1 MKNIIK
7 IISLSLL
14 FIFIFVSCVNDENNV
29 EQNMKTPNEELAVE
43 YNEEIG
49 AENTESQEQEDIP
62 QAIGGYSELNRQFI
76 DPVNDI
82 HYVIDLRGK
91 EVYDWS
97 DEVYNKMPRELRH
110 SFPPLYWAIKEFD
123 VTKEE
128 LISVKDP
135 KLTLEI
141 IDALYLEEEE
151 MKKAL
156 ASDLALVY
164 DGDVYCYYDIMGL
177 WGDEASKNTKSS
189 LKKEIPESV
198 KKEYAEKMKAYFI
211 EMAGESYYN
220 KIYKSQLES
229 FLGVVSDSE
238 KVTD

>member
-7 IISLSLL
+7 LISLSVLFLL
-14 FIFIFVSCVNDENNV
+14 VFVSCTNKGNDIKESVKTQEQVIEQDV
-29 EQNMKTPNEELAVE
+29 ETATVKTE
-43 YNEEIG
+43 
-49 AENTESQEQEDIP
+49 EQEDVP
-62 QAIGGYSELNRQFI
+62 QAIGGYSELNRHFI
-76 DPVNDI
+76 DPVYDI
-82 HYVIDLRGK
+82 HYVIDLRGDV
-91 EVYDWS
+91 VYDWADKLYKEMS
-97 DEVYNKMPRELRH
+97 REEVLSLPD
-110 SFPPLYWAIKEFD
+110 LYWAIKAFD

-156 ASDLALVY
+156 ASDLSLVY

-189 LKKEIPESV
+189 LKKAIPESV
-198 KKEYAEKMKAYFI
+198 KKEYAEKMKDYFI
-211 EMAGESYYN
+211 ETAGESYYN
-220 KIYKSQLES
+220 KIYKPQLES
-229 FLGVVSDSE
+229 FSSVTSDSE
-238 KVTD
+238 KVAE

>member
-7 IISLSLL
+7 LISLSVLFLL
-14 FIFIFVSCVNDENNV
+14 AFASCANKGNDIKERV
-29 EQNMKTPNEELAVE
+29 KSQEQVIEQD
-43 YNEEIG
+43 
-49 AENTESQEQEDIP
+49 AESATEKAEEQEDIP

-76 DPVNDI
+76 DAVNDV
-82 HYVIDLRGK
+82 HYVVELRGK
-91 EVYDWS
+91 EVYDWG
-97 DEVYNKMPRELRH
+97 DKVYNAMPREVRH
-110 SFPPLYWAIKEFD
+110 SLPPLYWAIKEFD

-177 WGDEASKNTKSS
+177 WGDEASKNTKES
-189 LKKEIPESV
+189 LKKAIPESV

-211 EMAGESYYN
+211 ETAGESHYN
-220 KIYKSQLES
+220 QIYKPQLES
-229 FLGVVSDSE
+229 FSGVISASE
-238 KVTD
+238 KVTE

>member
-97 DEVYNKMPRELRH
+97 DEVYNKMPREVRH
-110 SFPPLYWAIKEFD
+110 SLPPLYWAIKEFD

-141 IDALYLEEEE
+141 IDALYLEEED

-156 ASDLALVY
+156 ASDLSLVY
-164 DGDVYCYYDIMGL
+164 DGEVYCYYDIMGL
-177 WGDEASKNTKSS
+177 WGDEASKNTKAT
-189 LKKEIPESV
+189 LKKAIPESV
-198 KKEYAEKMKAYFI
+198 KKEYSEKMKAYFI
-211 EMAGESYYN
+211 ETAGESDYN

-229 FLGVVSDSE
+229 FLGVISDSE
-238 KVTD
+238 KVAE

>member
-1 MKNIIK
+1 MKNIIRF
-7 IISLSLL
+7 ISLSLL
-14 FIFIFVSCVNDENNV
+14 FIFVFTSCTNNENNA
-29 EQNMKTPNEELAVE
+29 EENIKTPNEELAVE
-43 YNEEIG
+43 HNEEIG
-49 AENTESQEQEDIP
+49 AENTEAQEQEDVP
-62 QAIGGYSELNRQFI
+62 QAIGGYSELNRHFI
-76 DPVNDI
+76 DPVYDI
-82 HYVIDLRGK
+82 HYVIDLRGDM
-91 EVYDWS
+91 VYDWADKIYKEMS
-97 DEVYNKMPRELRH
+97 REEVLSLPD
-110 SFPPLYWAIKEFD
+110 LYRAIKEFD

-177 WGDEASKNTKSS
+177 WGDEASKSTKSS

-229 FLGVVSDSE
+229 FLGVISDSE